1 MKKIAV
7 LAGDGIG
14 PEIMAQ
20 ALKILT
26 ALKLPLE
33 FEEALVGGVAYAAFG
48 HPLPAEVVE
57 LAKKSDAVLFGAVGD
72 FKYDNLPRHLR
83 PEQAILGLRKALGLF
98 VNLRPA
104 ICYPELTAASSLK
117 PNLFPVWIFCSFANS
132 PVTFISASPE
142 ANVSARTVFL
152 QVLKKVLTRCV
163 TLFPKLKELPTSHSR
178 PRWAA
183 ANTLSA

>member
-104 ICYPELTAASSLK
+104 ICYPELTAAS
-117 PNLFPVWIFCSFANS
+117 
-132 PVTFISASPE
+132 
-142 ANVSARTVFL
+142 
-152 QVLKKVLTRCV
+152 
-163 TLFPKLKELPTSHSR
+163 
-178 PRWAA
+178 
-183 ANTLSA
+183 

>member
-57 LAKKSDAVLFGAVGD
+57 LAKKSDAVLSVQSVTSNMTICLAISVP
-72 FKYDNLPRHLR
+72 NR
-83 PEQAILGLRKALGLF
+83 P
-98 VNLRPA
+98 
-104 ICYPELTAASSLK
+104 SS
-117 PNLFPVWIFCSFANS
+117 V
-132 PVTFISASPE
+132 
-142 ANVSARTVFL
+142 
-152 QVLKKVLTRCV
+152 
-163 TLFPKLKELPTSHSR
+163 
-178 PRWAA
+178 
-183 ANTLSA
+183 